1 MVTVAL
7 DFPDGFLWGTAT
19 ASYQIEGAV
28 DKDGRGPSIW
38 DAFCHTPGK
47 IFHGDTGDI
56 ACGHYERW
64 EQDVAVIAG
73 LGLNVTGF
81 PWLGLGV
88 EPDGAGSYNQKGID
102 FYRQLLDRLL
112 ERGISPAVTLYHW
125 DLPQAL
131 EEKGGWAN
139 RDSAE
144 RFSDYAHHV
153 VEALG
158 DRVRLWITLNEPWVS
173 AHLGYGLGEH
183 APGLSDLGTALRA
196 AHHLLLGHGLAVE
209 AVRAVMAPGSDL
221 GITLNL
227 YPTYPASGLAADA
240 EAAKRVDGYAN
251 RWFLG
256 LLLKGAYPRDMVD
269 LFTPISGDA
278 HIRSGDLETI
288 NAHVDFL
295 GVNYYVCHTVAAPE
309 GEGETRARPYPTVLH
324 AVERLDPG
332 DSRYRPRM
340 AGATQRSG

>member
-1 MVTVAL
+1 MATVAL

-56 ACGHYERW
+56 ACDHYERW
-64 EQDVAVIAG
+64 EQDVALMAG
-73 LGLNVTGF
+73 LGLNAYRLSVAW
-81 PWLGLGV
+81 PRV
-88 EPDGAGSYNQKGID
+88 QPDGAGSYNQKGID

-112 ERGISPAVTLYHW
+112 EHGITPAVTLYHW

-183 APGLSDLGTALRA
+183 APGLSDLGTALPRRSPYA
-196 AHHLLLGHGLAVE
+196 A
-209 AVRAVMAPGSDL
+209 R
-221 GITLNL
+221 
-227 YPTYPASGLAADA
+227 
-240 EAAKRVDGYAN
+240 
-251 RWFLG
+251 
-256 LLLKGAYPRDMVD
+256 PR
-269 LFTPISGDA
+269 PCRRG
-278 HIRSGDLETI
+278 RSGG
-288 NAHVDFL
+288 N
-295 GVNYYVCHTVAAPE
+295 G
-309 GEGETRARPYPTVLH
+309 ARL
-324 AVERLDPG
+324 
-332 DSRYRPRM
+332 
-340 AGATQRSG
+340 